1 MAWRPA
7 EEPSLAER
15 VWDLLTNLWAAAPP
29 WTLRLSTKGSRLSPG
44 VEHLGTLQPMGTKQL
59 ASLVFPRK

>member
-15 VWDLLTNLWAAAPP
+15 VWDLLTNLWAASHR
-29 WTLRLSTKGSRLSPG
+29 WTLHLSTKGSRLSPG
-44 VEHLGTLQPMGTKQL
+44 VEQPGPLQPMGTKQL